1 MDSFYCI
8 IYDMYDQPMNF
19 NPVANIMN
27 RTRESINKKS
37 YLDYINLDQDSV
49 LNCEFNKI
57 VWTDTLFFKVETL
70 FINWFDKK
78 PSTIQCTIKNSNI
91 EKIIDIICNSF
102 SDFKIVT
109 YTYKNIYELEEN
121 IVLCSKNHNIIVS
134 ISSFEDMETFDSDAE
149 GSHSVSI
156 FTNDLKFIKRMR
168 DLISSQYSNEKDK
181 SSVFIFER
189 DSHGSM
195 HLVPHK
201 IAGFPV
207 DIDSHY
213 NDDFKDVDDR
223 IKEWCSDSESI
234 NKKLVLLSGKPGTGK
249 TNYLKNLISTQKNR
263 RIIYIPPYQV
273 GAIADPS
280 FFSFISSYKNSLLIV
295 EDAERVLVSRDTT
308 LDNESVSLMLNL
320 TDGILASALNFKV
333 ICTFNVE
340 EDQIDKALTRKGR
353 LFLKYRFDTLEP
365 HKTVTLYKKLYNT
378 DPPEKSMTLAS
389 IYENDDNGHVV
400 KETRSIGF
408 GV

>member
-1 MDSFYCI
+1 MTPYARSFLAPDRLI
-8 IYDMYDQPMNF
+8 DF
-19 NPVANIMN
+19 NIVN
-27 RTRESINKKS
+27 KS
-37 YLDYINLDQDSV
+37 YLDYLRLEQDAS
-49 LNCEFNKI
+49 LTCDFNKI
-57 VWTDTLFFKVETL
+57 VWTDSMFFRIETF
-70 FINWFDKK
+70 FINRFNKK
-78 PSTIQCTIKNSNI
+78 PSSLQCSCKDSNI
-91 EKIIDIICNSF
+91 PKVIELLLSSF
-102 SDFKIVT
+102 DDLKTAS
-109 YTYKNIYELEEN
+109 YTYKDVYELEES
-121 IVLCSKNHNIIVS
+121 IVLVS
-134 ISSFEDMETFDSDAE
+134 NDSETVITLSSYQDNQSFESDAE
-149 GSHSVSI
+149 HTHSVSI
-156 FTNDLKFIKRMR
+156 VTCNLEFLYKLKDLLASFKEDDK
-168 DLISSQYSNEKDK
+168 NK
-181 SSVFIFER
+181 SSVFIFEK
-189 DSHGSM
+189 DSMGSM

-201 IAGFPV
+201 IEGFP
-207 DIDSHY
+207 IDVESHY
-213 NDDFKDVDDR
+213 NDDFAEVHDR
-223 IKEWCSDSESI
+223 LGEWCSESDSI

-249 TNYLKNLISTQKNR
+249 TNYLKNLIATQKGK

-273 GAIADPS
+273 NSLADPS

-365 HKTVTLYKKLYNT
+365 HKTAALYKKLYNS
-378 DPPEKSMTLAS
+378 DPLEKSMTLAA